1 MARPAWTAQCTNRK
15 LIGELLPVR
24 RRESHKGD
32 YGRVLLL
39 CGSEGLTGAAR
50 LAAKAALRT
59 GSGLVYLGVP
69 EKIYPIIAAGAG
81 SEIVFP
87 LPCDEAGRL
96 CMAALPAITARL
108 PEMDAVLLGP
118 GLGRSEEL
126 TRLVQAVLSV
136 CRAPLVLDA
145 DGINAVAAHI
155 DVLRGCACPVVLT
168 PHDGEFL
175 RLGGDPRA
183 ADRTQEAMR
192 LADRTH
198 AVLLL
203 KGSRTVITDGFSVYV
218 NHTGNP
224 GLAAGG
230 SGDVLAGMLVSLL
243 GQHIMPLEAAAT
255 AAWLH
260 GSAADLAAQELGE
273 YGMVPEDLLLCIPR
287 LLPAGGDLLRKK
299 LALRLCTGP
308 MLLSAGSAKR
318 PAQPPLTFR
327 TALLQSGG
335 CSFTAAITA
344 DYGES
349 AASFTL
355 DCVFSPETG
364 ASVTVTEPESIAGI
378 QAQVK
383 DTAASVSYDGMQ
395 LGLGSLANGN
405 LAPLAAPYVLGQCWA
420 GEYIDSTGT
429 EDGLLRTTYR
439 MGYEEK
445 ELVVDTWFSQE
456 PLTPVRAELS
466 FEGRMVLRADISAF
480 SMKSTEE

>member
-15 LIGELLPVR
+15 LIGELLPIR

-96 CMAALPAITARL
+96 CMAALPAITNRL

-175 RLGGDPRA
+175 RLGGDPKA

-203 KGSRTVITDGFSVYV
+203 KGSRTVITDGLNVYV

-243 GQHIMPLEAAAT
+243 GQHIMPLEAAAA

-273 YGMVPEDLLLCIPR
+273 YGMVPEDLLLRIPR
-287 LLPAGGDLLRKK
+287 LLP
-299 LALRLCTGP
+299 
-308 MLLSAGSAKR
+308 
-318 PAQPPLTFR
+318 
-327 TALLQSGG
+327 
-335 CSFTAAITA
+335 
-344 DYGES
+344 
-349 AASFTL
+349 
-355 DCVFSPETG
+355 
-364 ASVTVTEPESIAGI
+364 
-378 QAQVK
+378 
-383 DTAASVSYDGMQ
+383 
-395 LGLGSLANGN
+395 
-405 LAPLAAPYVLGQCWA
+405 
-420 GEYIDSTGT
+420 
-429 EDGLLRTTYR
+429 
-439 MGYEEK
+439 
-445 ELVVDTWFSQE
+445 
-456 PLTPVRAELS
+456 
-466 FEGRMVLRADISAF
+466 
-480 SMKSTEE
+480 